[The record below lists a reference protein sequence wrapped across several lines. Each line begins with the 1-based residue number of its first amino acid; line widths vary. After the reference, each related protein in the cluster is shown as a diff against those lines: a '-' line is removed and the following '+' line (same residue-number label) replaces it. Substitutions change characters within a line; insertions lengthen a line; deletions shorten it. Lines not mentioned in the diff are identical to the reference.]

1 MNRKISKV
9 LKELS
14 QAKIN
19 LETVIL
25 DEIVAEADRCK
36 ITSMY
41 FGFFENDYLR
51 DGKSVKN
58 KKINELMQIRN
69 EQLYPNGFDIALWKK
84 ESGWSFND

>member
-9 LKELS
+9 LKEFS

-19 LETVIL
+19 LETTIL

-36 ITSMY
+36 ITYLY
-41 FGFFENDYLR
+41 FGVFENEYLR

-58 KKINELMQIRN
+58 KKIDELMRIRN
-69 EQLYPNGFDIALWKK
+69 EHLYSNGFDIALWKK
-84 ESGWSFND
+84 DGGWSFDG